1 MLAHFWDSTEVVGRF
16 KPQGRVLPMVYEVKH
31 TVLGILSTSPQAGAK
46 HMDIESSVIKDID
59 KIASAFTPVQLGGP
73 EREDWPRKFGASK
86 P

>member
-1 MLAHFWDSTEVVGRF
+1 
-16 KPQGRVLPMVYEVKH
+16 MVYEVKH